1 MNNPPAKLDV
11 TIKFIENIKDNFK
24 AAIDS
29 GEIPTMPRI
38 DENIYFHELEEQ
50 EILFS
55 FSN

>member
-11 TIKFIENIKDNFK
+11 TIKFIQNIKDNFK

-29 GEIPTMPRI
+29 GEIPTMSRI